1 MKAARPI
8 LVIAGSALILC
19 VAHASSAN
27 PRSQRRW
34 GNSTS
39 TTSARPNDEE
49 QARTARQT
57 KDQKSAS
64 VSREHVESAHALN
77 KTRTRTQ
84 AKLTMPNRPKQ
95 VRSTRGVSRSD
106 DALHVQQPTS
116 TGTRVVT
123 GRIATAHAPLIRPS
137 TGSAIG
143 GQQFRHGRNLAA
155 VPAALGGSANSKK
168 STAAINGSEIHSKH

>member
-19 VAHASSAN
+19 VAHASFAD
-27 PRSQRRW
+27 PRSQRRL

-39 TTSARPNDEE
+39 KTSARSNDEG

-64 VSREHVESAHALN
+64 VSREHVESAHVPN
-77 KTRTRTQ
+77 KTGNRTQ
-84 AKLTMPNRPKQ
+84 AKLTMPSRPKQ
-95 VRSTRGVSRSD
+95 VRSIRGLARSD
-106 DALHVQQPTS
+106 HALHAQQPTL

-123 GRIATAHAPLIRPS
+123 GRIATAHASVIWPS

-143 GQQFRHGRNLAA
+143 GQQFRHSRNLAA

-168 STAAINGSEIHSKH
+168 NTAAISGSEIHSKH